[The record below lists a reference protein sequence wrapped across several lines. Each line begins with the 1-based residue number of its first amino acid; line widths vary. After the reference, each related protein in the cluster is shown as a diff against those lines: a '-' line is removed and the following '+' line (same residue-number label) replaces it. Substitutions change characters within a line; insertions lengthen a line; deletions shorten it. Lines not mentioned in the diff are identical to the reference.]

1 MSDKKNNF
9 SKLFDYFNGD
19 DEDSEVEI
27 MNYQD
32 NYNKMIQ
39 TKNSVGSINNQNNE
53 NIIEEEDEKENPII
67 SELYSNKE
75 DEEDNDVF
83 YYKEKNINKEN
94 ENDFDNFKFTS
105 FKPKITDSTNKNME
119 SNNNNNNESHD
130 SDIQNNELNNK
141 KQNEDNKD
149 SKNEEIYQKIVTGQ
163 NSFGNIN
170 DTFNRSTSLQT
181 EKLIDNSQIKNN
193 KEKKSNEE
201 YNPEYLI
208 NSKIFD
214 ELENKDNKT
223 ENKKRNKI
231 EWKDKNVL
239 IKRNIKQ
246 LKLYMKKNVKMK
258 VNNNNNKKPIE
269 LILYDDAIKKRQK
282 YETINRNTIT
292 ENKLN
297 SNRSKINKVSYQIS
311 MQKEDKK

>member
-39 TKNSVGSINNQNNE
+39 TKNSVESINNQNNE

-119 SNNNNNNESHD
+119 SNNNNNES
-130 SDIQNNELNNK
+130 NYK
-141 KQNEDNKD
+141 K
-149 SKNEEIYQKIVTGQ
+149 
-163 NSFGNIN
+163 F
-170 DTFNRSTSLQT
+170 
-181 EKLIDNSQIKNN
+181 
-193 KEKKSNEE
+193 
-201 YNPEYLI
+201 
-208 NSKIFD
+208 
-214 ELENKDNKT
+214 
-223 ENKKRNKI
+223 
-231 EWKDKNVL
+231 
-239 IKRNIKQ
+239 
-246 LKLYMKKNVKMK
+246 
-258 VNNNNNKKPIE
+258 
-269 LILYDDAIKKRQK
+269 
-282 YETINRNTIT
+282 
-292 ENKLN
+292 
-297 SNRSKINKVSYQIS
+297 
-311 MQKEDKK
+311 